1 MAMSVGSEKDD
12 EIMNE
17 INTTP
22 LVDVMLVLLIIF
34 LIAVPVAIQTIQ
46 KLKLPVMPSQ
56 ESKDKV
62 ENLLLTV
69 STTDSA
75 GRSAG
80 EPGFEG
86 ANLGG
91 ECRIYFN
98 NITPVDSVEL
108 RDQAF
113 NLPARLAPQCAVLTD
128 ALQIEQ
134 LLEQHAAEARIEQHG
149 AGVDGVG
156 GFIARGVH
164 RLDGKC
170 PGAGRKSIELVG
182 AAGQQSRVQRRH
194 AGPGAGCAGDV
205 HGPRDIDRFRHRPH
219 VQNDESRV

>member
-1 MAMSVGSEKDD
+1 MAISTGGGGDDAPMS
-12 EIMNE
+12 E

-46 KLKLPVMPSQ
+46 KLKLPIMVST

-113 NLPARLAPQCAVLTD
+113 KRLDAIVKRAGGPEALRDNPELVPQVHIRGDVNAPWRCIAGAIYNV
-128 ALQIEQ
+128 QIS
-134 LLEQHAAEARIEQHG
+134 G
-149 AGVDGVG
+149 YPTV
-156 GFIARGVH
+156 GFISTPVDPNG
-164 RLDGKC
+164 
-170 PGAGRKSIELVG
+170 
-182 AAGQQSRVQRRH
+182 
-194 AGPGAGCAGDV
+194 
-205 HGPRDIDRFRHRPH
+205 
-219 VQNDESRV
+219 

>member
-1 MAMSVGSEKDD
+1 MAISTGGGGDDAPMSD
-12 EIMNE
+12 

-46 KLKLPVMPSQ
+46 KLKLPILVST

-113 NLPARLAPQCAVLTD
+113 KRLDAIVKRAGGPEALRDNPELVPQVHIRGDVNAPWRCIAGAIYNV
-128 ALQIEQ
+128 QIS
-134 LLEQHAAEARIEQHG
+134 G
-149 AGVDGVG
+149 YPTV
-156 GFIARGVH
+156 GFISTPVDPNG
-164 RLDGKC
+164 
-170 PGAGRKSIELVG
+170 
-182 AAGQQSRVQRRH
+182 
-194 AGPGAGCAGDV
+194 
-205 HGPRDIDRFRHRPH
+205 
-219 VQNDESRV
+219 

>member
-1 MAMSVGSEKDD
+1 MAISMGGGGEEKPMSD
-12 EIMNE
+12 

-46 KLKLPVMPSQ
+46 KLHIPIMVSV

-69 STTDSA
+69 STTDAA

-80 EPGFEG
+80 DPGFEG

-98 NITPVDSVEL
+98 NITPVDSNEL
-108 RDQAF
+108 RDLAYKRLDNIVKRAGGPEALKANPELVPQVHIRGDVNAPWRCVAGAIF
-113 NLPARLAPQCAVLTD
+113 NV
-128 ALQIEQ
+128 QIS
-134 LLEQHAAEARIEQHG
+134 G
-149 AGVDGVG
+149 YPTV
-156 GFIARGVH
+156 GFISTPV
-164 RLDGKC
+164 D
-170 PGAGRKSIELVG
+170 PAG
-182 AAGQQSRVQRRH
+182 
-194 AGPGAGCAGDV
+194 
-205 HGPRDIDRFRHRPH
+205 
-219 VQNDESRV
+219 